1 MNRITIGFDTFLD
14 NGLLEYLKTIDGI
27 ENCDINDGKL
37 TIIYKFISLKVII
50 KEICLYL
57 DILRR
62 PSVLSFD
69 KHLTNKLEE
78 YKLVINDLCCEFC
91 LKHDIEELLY
101 VDGINSAYS
110 NYDFDDKD
118 EAEIYITYD
127 SSIISKDKLDDFNKK
142 FNI

>member
-1 MNRITIGFDTFLD
+1 MNRITIEFDTFLD
-14 NGLLEYLKTIDGI
+14 KGLLEYLKTIDGI
-27 ENCDINDGKL
+27 EDCEINDGKL
-37 TIIYKFISLKVII
+37 TIIYKLISLKVMI
-50 KEICLYL
+50 KEACLYL

-91 LKHDIEELLY
+91 LMHDIEELLY

-110 NYDFDDKD
+110 NYDYDDKD
-118 EAEIYITYD
+118 EVEIYITYD
-127 SSIISKDKLDDFNKK
+127 GSIISKDKLDKLNKK
-142 FNI
+142 FNV

>member
-27 ENCDINDGKL
+27 ENCDINDSNL

-101 VDGINSAYS
+101 VDGINSDYS
-110 NYDFDDKD
+110 NYAFDDKD